1 VRGGAGAE
9 ERDGGGARVV
19 LVARGGGAATAPSSV
34 LASAAPR
41 VELGLGVWGNL
52 WLMAIEEVVET
63 TVRLP
68 PQ

>member
-1 VRGGAGAE
+1 VVVEAGA
-9 ERDGGGARVV
+9 VWS
-19 LVARGGGAATAPSSV
+19 VARGGGGAVTVSDGG
-34 LASAAPR
+34 LAVTVTAAPR

-52 WLMAIEEVVET
+52 WPMAIEEVVET